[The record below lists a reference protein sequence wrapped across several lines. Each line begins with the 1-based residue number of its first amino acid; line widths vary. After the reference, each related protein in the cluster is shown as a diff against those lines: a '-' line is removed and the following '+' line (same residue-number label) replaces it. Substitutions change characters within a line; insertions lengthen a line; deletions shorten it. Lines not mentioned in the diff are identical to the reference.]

1 MDIGRRIK
9 DRRKHLGISAEALA
23 EAISAS
29 PATIY
34 RYESGDI
41 EHMGVDKV
49 TPIARY
55 LGVNEA
61 YLMGWTEDPSP
72 SLFNSSSSGSS
83 LSRDEELLLSYYRQ
97 MNDEGKQ
104 EILEHADTNVK
115 SGKYIKNH
123 QDRVVDE
130 EA

>member
-83 LSRDEELLLSYYRQ
+83 LSRDEELLLNRYRSL
-97 MNDEGKQ
+97 NKEGQ
-104 EILEHADTNVK
+104 SMAVK
-115 SGKYIKNH
+115 YIDFLLSQGYIKNH